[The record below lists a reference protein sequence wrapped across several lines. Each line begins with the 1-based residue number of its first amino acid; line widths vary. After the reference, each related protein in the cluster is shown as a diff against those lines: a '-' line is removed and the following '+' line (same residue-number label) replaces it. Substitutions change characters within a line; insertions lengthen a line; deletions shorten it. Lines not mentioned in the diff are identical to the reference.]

1 MSAAENVKAE
11 LKDELASIQRALD
24 VLIHSYA
31 NCNEIG
37 IKDSYSLAELD
48 QWEAFTSRFARTSD
62 LVIQKIINSIMIFEK
77 GQTGSMKDKAA
88 FCAKN
93 GLVNTEEDLINLRL
107 TRNFIAHEY
116 ARQDTNEVFQ
126 EVLRYYPLLTDFT
139 RATVRYCNTHIL

>member
-1 MSAAENVKAE
+1 MSAAEHVKAE
-11 LKDELASIQRALD
+11 LKEGLAFIQRALD
-24 VLIHSYA
+24 VLIHSYT

-62 LVIQKIINSIMIFEK
+62 LVTQKIISSIMIFEK
-77 GQTGSMKDKAA
+77 GQTGSIKDKAA

-93 GLVNTEEDLINLRL
+93 GLVKTEDDFINLRL
-107 TRNFIAHEY
+107 TRNYIAHEY

-126 EVLRYYPLLTDFT
+126 EVLRYYPLLTDLT
-139 RATVRYCNTHIL
+139 RATVSYCNTHII